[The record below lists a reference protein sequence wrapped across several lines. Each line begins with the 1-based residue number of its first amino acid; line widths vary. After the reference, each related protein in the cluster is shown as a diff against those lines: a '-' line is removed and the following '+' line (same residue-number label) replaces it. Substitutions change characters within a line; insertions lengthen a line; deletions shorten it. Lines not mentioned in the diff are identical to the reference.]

1 MELAKNELS
10 LILEL
15 VGMYACDLDEA
26 LRKSENALEPPT
38 VLEKRLEEADALYRK
53 VFQEIYGK

>member
-15 VGMYACDLDEA
+15 VGTYACDLDEA
-26 LRKSENALEPPT
+26 LRKSETALEPPT
-38 VLEKRLEEADALYRK
+38 ALEKRLEEADALYQK